1 MIKNNLSYEVGS
13 MKEEMERDRERERD
27 RDRFS
32 CLVLL
37 SSCFL
42 VFLSS

>member
-13 MKEEMERDRERERD
+13 MKEEVDRE

-37 SSCFL
+37 SSGPL
-42 VFLSS
+42 VFLFSCPLE

>member
-13 MKEEMERDRERERD
+13 MKEEVDRDRE

-37 SSCFL
+37 SSSPL